1 MRMET
6 SLEALKK
13 LQDIGKVFLTGEY
26 WDGGDET
33 WTAVLDLGYGLL
45 YEKWKWSSSPC
56 EQVEDIISE
65 CYLTAQT

>member
-1 MRMET
+1 MVMLTSHYDTISLKQRMRMET

-45 YEKWKWSSSPC
+45 YEKWK
-56 EQVEDIISE
+56 
-65 CYLTAQT
+65 

>member
-1 MRMET
+1 MET

-45 YEKWKWSSSPC
+45 YEKWK
-56 EQVEDIISE
+56 
-65 CYLTAQT
+65 